1 LRFENWEG
9 MKLLK
14 KYDIDISKLNL
25 GQFEYSFQID
35 DLFFE
40 LFDYSIID
48 HGSLKA
54 DLVLEKTSTFIS
66 LHFKIVG
73 IIKLVCDRSL
83 DVFDY
88 KMSTNNELVLRFGDE
103 NMEISDQ
110 IEIISYKTQMINV
123 ASYIYEFISVA
134 VPMKKLHPR
143 YADEPEDDQIIY
155 TSGDEQEEKSEID
168 PRWIELKKLKHKD

>member
-1 LRFENWEG
+1 MRFENWEG

-35 DLFFE
+35 DSFFE

-48 HGSLKA
+48 QGSLKG

-66 LHFKIVG
+66 LHFQIAG
-73 IIKLVCDRSL
+73 ILKLVCDRSL

-88 KMSTNNELVLRFGDE
+88 KMNTDNELVLRFGDE
-103 NMEISDQ
+103 NMEISDE

-143 YADEPEDDQIIY
+143 YADEPENDQIIY

-168 PRWIELKKLKHKD
+168 PRWLELKKLKHKD